1 MCKFAG
7 PGWKFMQFT
16 VQQGT
21 CGNVCVFFR
30 HLQQSGTLDVMG
42 DLTQDILD
50 LADRDITDKVQ
61 KLIWKFCL
69 MVHLM
74 WIRLLVLSSNGKK
87 SFKILILS
95 CYSIIKT
102 LFIYLYIQN
111 RLFQSSFTTINRKI
125 TESMMMLQIWDRFNN
140 RSRIWI

>member
-7 PGWKFMQFT
+7 PGGKFMQFT

-30 HLQQSGTLDVMG
+30 HLQQSGTLG

-74 WIRLLVLSSNGKK
+74 GIRLLVLSSNGKK
-87 SFKILILS
+87 SFKMLILS
-95 CYSIIKT
+95 CYSIFST
-102 LFIYLYIQN
+102 VFIYLYIQN

-125 TESMMMLQIWDRFNN
+125 TESMMMLQI
-140 RSRIWI
+140 